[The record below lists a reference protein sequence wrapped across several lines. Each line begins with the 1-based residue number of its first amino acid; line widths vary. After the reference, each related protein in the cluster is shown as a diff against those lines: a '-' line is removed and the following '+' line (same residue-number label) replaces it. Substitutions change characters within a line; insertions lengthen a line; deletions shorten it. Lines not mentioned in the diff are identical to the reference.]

1 MNWKRLYL
9 VPAVLLVSLLTVN
22 NIQAQINP
30 SEPQLQIPNVFTPN
44 GDGVNDTF
52 HITVNYGSWEL
63 MIFDR
68 WGSLIFATQQ
78 GQGAAW
84 NGVNL
89 QGEACATAVYFYT
102 LKDFDSGESYHGSIQ
117 LFR

>member
-9 VPAVLLVSLLTVN
+9 LPALLLVSLLTCN
-22 NIQAQINP
+22 ELKAQVSGP
-30 SEPQLQIPNVFTPN
+30 DFKIPNVFTPN

-52 HITVNYGSWEL
+52 YIEGLSGSWEL

-84 NGVNL
+84 NGANI
-89 QGEACATAVYFYT
+89 QGEAAATAVYFYT
-102 LKDFDSGESYHGSIQ
+102 LKNQETGESYKGNIQ
-117 LFR
+117 LLR